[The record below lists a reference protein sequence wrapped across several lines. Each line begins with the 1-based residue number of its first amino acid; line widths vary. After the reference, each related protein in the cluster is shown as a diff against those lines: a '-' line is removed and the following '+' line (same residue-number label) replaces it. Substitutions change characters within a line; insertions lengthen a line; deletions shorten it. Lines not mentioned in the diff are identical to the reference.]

1 MATNAEKSAMLNLV
15 VGLFDA
21 APGEENLTN
30 LLTALDS
37 GWTVPAI
44 ADYLVTLPEFRSG
57 IIGTKTDTQQVA
69 QIMNHFGLTYAETP
83 DASTAAGQAQLYFS
97 ARLAAGD
104 NWGAIMV
111 DAVWF
116 LMQPSTAADPLFADV
131 VSLLNNKVLVS
142 GIFSD
147 ANAAPYLSPLN
158 LVYDVKFLQA
168 VLDGVTAQGP
178 STAEDAVQF
187 LLQKGFGGT
196 PGTIFSLVSET
207 AAGADVMRLTG
218 DQALRIDFTDP
229 SNQIKGR
236 DLNGNGVIEA
246 NGIENAI
253 IGVAANF
260 EIVDAYS
267 RNKLNERDLLNN
279 FLGDIAYDGTG
290 FDGDGVNTDGNIF
303 LGGLGGDT
311 ALGGIG
317 NDFMAGGG
325 VAQARTQRAFEEWL
339 AQGNSASSFVA
350 PVDQLFGGRNADF
363 FFGEISQLDNTDG
376 NQLFIDGGSTSDDAA
391 VGNNTPQDSD
401 WLLIE
406 VSDDEDGTVINL
418 GGEHLPPPLNVG
430 EQGQSVQSGTGGSGI
445 SMREIEHVDASGN
458 LYGFLDDIDVALGGN
473 GRRTADGE
481 NVGIGSTAQLHI
493 IGSIANNIIIGGF
506 DNDRIEGGFGND
518 LLFGGNLNYNNN
530 PNLLNIP
537 DNGRDELIGG
547 DGDDHLVWEADGGI
561 YEGGNVADVDDAG
574 NDTLWLTHN
583 ALGNRALNDL
593 TNDGV
598 LRFDLGVGKVGGLE
612 NYAGYGGAD
621 KAPSTSASQSAG
633 SYTSDQTSYKDG
645 VLRSQVQDMENV
657 IATGLGDVDYHAAGS
672 NDPDLTFN
680 NVQNHRAYEGDLDL
694 RGTAGVN
701 ILYASSGDD
710 TLEGREGGTL
720 TTDANGNIKKDG
732 DNRDKLSGGTG
743 NDDFIFAIGDAH
755 QDGVDVIHRQR
766 DADNDNIWDTDAEGN
781 RLYSQDFG
789 LDSEATAGA
798 SVLQIRITKV
808 GGNGAGDELS
818 DVVNFVSEITTGY
831 RGEDGNFVPVT
842 LSTDAIRAAT
852 TYAELTDAINAAL
865 DAIQDAEAL
874 DAVLQPDGVTI
885 FITDGQGRDL
895 ADSTTEVPGAGVLIN
910 QKANTQTEN
919 LFAFGEPDITITQDR
934 LLYVAY
940 EDRADAE
947 RVDDDSI
954 LGSTISLG
962 SRNYAQD
969 LVVDFAADGTRIAES
984 QQYELKFTNL
994 TTQDMVTIHV
1004 NGVDFMLQVGV
1015 DLDGNIVANEDSTTT
1030 SQANIQTNFLAR
1042 FESFIN
1048 SFNDRNTA
1056 AGQVAANHV
1065 GDTLILTQADYNG
1078 EETVFMRAP
1087 TVTLGNQSGGEPASV
1102 AVLNNSSYE
1111 VHLLDFDGRDN
1122 RLNDTNVLFL
1132 GGENMNR
1139 AVLETASDAGG
1150 QLSGSNAI
1158 LIDGGANDLSD
1169 VVLGSSLVAIN
1180 NTATNPSLAL
1190 NFSVHGDDLLIGGNG
1205 DDIITGGTGD
1215 DRVIGSRGDDTADG
1229 GKNYYAVQV
1238 LGETQARVYELN
1250 AWEASSVPN
1259 LKSVLSE
1266 LAGHTISSITVID
1279 QAESGFGTVSG
1290 VFSDTLQFQQADFGP
1305 DARFTV
1311 VLNDFATSGAGIDG
1325 AVQFRNDGAGQV
1337 LTDEDGDGV
1346 NDHTTTF
1353 TNFENIRTVSGTGK
1367 ANAAGGQGRDTLDV
1381 SALSSSEATGG
1392 VSYNLTNDGGQGEV
1406 RFSED
1411 ATTSPAPVP
1420 GDYEALAIRVD
1431 GVENVTTGT
1440 GNDLLLIDE
1449 TEADKDNVFS
1459 ADLGSDRIIYR
1470 NEFDPVFANDTIAQP
1485 TVNIKVNSAT
1495 DTDTVTMTEG
1505 RNGTVVAT
1513 DTLISVERISLE
1525 NGTANGSRENDVLDV
1540 TTMISGAI
1548 VDYTNGEVRT
1558 GIVPGSGVQIVVDGM
1573 ARLENVWADGN
1584 DTVIVAGSGA
1594 MSGAN
1599 ATSDALVDT
1608 KDMTFSHFRDF
1619 DVLDNNNQRK
1629 SFETLTTGEVTDIIN
1644 EGQYTFDLSKI
1655 GGGNDVDTVDYSH
1668 ASDDI
1673 AVVVRPDSEVKQFV
1687 IVDTGGFGDKAAQLN
1702 DRVDVLIDVEQVVA
1716 SQGESVLDFT
1726 GMAAGTEIR
1735 FNKPEA
1741 ADQVAALD
1749 RDVSRVNIIDIA
1761 SLNPLQR
1768 TFLEY
1773 RDASLDAGITQAS
1786 ATWNRIEGSDHAERV
1801 VMASVQSTED
1811 FTANLRGG
1819 ANEIKYNELSR
1830 SITSNLSATVFDP
1843 ADPLN
1848 TGRVTL
1854 ETTFQDGDGN
1864 PLPGS
1869 GMHTVTS
1876 YSADNGIAAGSLRV
1890 AASQDAEDTLQVMG
1904 LSEKLFILAE
1914 QGTTDNQ
1921 ITVKLGSGAAQNSVV
1936 LTGYEILNDAAS
1948 NDMYDMGSL
1957 SSVLAGI
1964 TLSDNLAD
1972 DHDGIKVRNDAVGF
1986 NGAGA
1991 GTIGLNELNDA
2002 AGGLDFDF
2010 DVLDI
2015 TNVTTSGLTLN
2026 GVDSTALPPEQI
2038 DLGDTDE
2045 LVVGAL
2051 NLVNTVNDFESI
2063 VLTNTSVAGG
2073 SSFIL
2078 NTSTNQLTQGST
2090 TVNIGGTDLVRVLSA
2105 GGLALEDSYRDG
2117 RIAAVTTDV
2126 TLTALGSGA
2135 VTLIGGNGNDTITGA
2150 GGNDVLIGGSG
2161 NDVLD
2166 GGITTEVREIQI
2178 LGFLDNDASGSTVD
2192 IDFNAGAF
2200 TLSIT
2205 EGIEIVEG
2213 AGSIAIGT
2221 ALAAAVNTNLNAINT
2236 GAGWTSGALTG
2247 ATFNTGSGVLQFTFT
2262 SGNDVLD
2269 AEDIVISTTDALAGG
2284 IPFTASIE
2292 TIVQQ
2297 GGDGGTDSF
2306 VFEATA
2312 GLNGVDT
2319 VNGFNNGTLAGS
2331 EDILNFSA
2339 FLGNGGAPVP
2349 ATAVG
2354 DFAAGIDLTGLNQV
2368 GVVFNKA
2375 GGLSAGDIDTAA
2387 AAGKIAVN
2395 NDGKAVVLVTAD
2407 VDGLGIISDP
2417 ADVTNNP
2424 YAVYFVEDI
2433 DLTAGQSWQVT
2444 LVGNV
2449 NSTAELDAADW
2460 GLGANF
2466 II

>member
-1 MATNAEKSAMLNLV
+1 MATNAEKSAMLKLV

-21 APGEENLTN
+21 APGEGNLTN
-30 LLTALDS
+30 LLGGLDFGMS
-37 GWTVPAI
+37 FSEI
-44 ADYLVTLPEFRSG
+44 ADILVTVPEFRNG
-57 IIGTKTDTQQVA
+57 VIGTKANSQQVA
-69 QIMNHFGLTYAETP
+69 EIMSHFGLVYAETP
-83 DASTAAGQAQLYFS
+83 DASTASGQAQSYFS

-104 NWGAIMV
+104 NWGEIMV
-111 DAVWF
+111 DAILF
-116 LMQPSTAADPLFADV
+116 LSLPSTAADPLFADTV
-131 VSLLNNKVLVS
+131 NLINNKALVA

-158 LVYDVKFLQA
+158 LIYDVKFLQA
-168 VLDGVTAQGP
+168 VLHGVTAQEP
-178 STAEDAVQF
+178 STPQDAVQF

-196 PGTIFSLVSET
+196 PGTVFNLVSES
-207 AAGADVMRLTG
+207 AAGADVMRITG

-236 DLNGNGVIEA
+236 DLNGNGRIEA

-253 IGVAANF
+253 TGVAADF

-290 FDGDGVNTDGNIF
+290 FDGDGVHTDGNIF
-303 LGGLGGDT
+303 LGGLGADT

-325 VAQARTQRAFEEWL
+325 VAQARTQRALEEWL
-339 AQGNSASSFVA
+339 ALGNSSTTFAL
-350 PVDQLFGGRNADF
+350 PTDNLFGGRNADF

-418 GGEHLPPPLNVG
+418 GGEHYGFHPLNVG
-430 EQGQSVQSGTGGSGI
+430 EQGQYVQSGTGGSGI
-445 SMREIEHVDASGN
+445 VMREIEHVDASGN

-473 GRRTADGE
+473 GRRTANGE

-493 IGSIANNIIIGGF
+493 IGSEANNIIIGGF
-506 DNDRIEGGFGND
+506 DNDLIEGGYGND

-537 DNGRDELIGG
+537 NNGRDELIGG

-561 YEGGNVADVDDAG
+561 YEGGNVPDVDDSG
-574 NDTLWLTHN
+574 IDTLWLTHN

-621 KAPSTSASQSAG
+621 KAPSSSASQFAG
-633 SYTSDQTSYKDG
+633 LYTSDQTNYKDG
-645 VLRSQVQDMENV
+645 VLRSQVQDTENV
-657 IATGLGDVDYHAAGS
+657 IATGLGAVDYRAAGS
-672 NDPDLTFN
+672 NDPELAFN
-680 NVQNHRAYEGDLDL
+680 NIQNHFAYEGDLDL
-694 RGTAGVN
+694 RGTTGVN
-701 ILYASSGDD
+701 VLYASSGDD
-710 TLEGREGGTL
+710 TIEGREGGTL
-720 TTDANGNIKKDG
+720 TTDANGNIKKGG

-743 NDDFIFAIGDAH
+743 NDDFIFAIGDAY
-755 QDGVDVIHRQR
+755 QDGVDVIHRQK
-766 DADNDNIWDTDAEGN
+766 DADNDNLWDTDAQGN
-781 RLYSQDFG
+781 YLYSQDFG
-789 LDSEATAGA
+789 LDSEATAGS
-798 SVLQIRITKV
+798 SVLQIRIVKV
-808 GGNGAGDELS
+808 GGNAPGDELS

-831 RGEDGNFVPVT
+831 RDNGEFIPVT
-842 LSTDAIRAAT
+842 LSTDAIKAAT
-852 TYAELTDAINAAL
+852 TYAELTSALNDAL
-865 DAIQDAEAL
+865 DAIPGAEAL
-874 DAVLQPDGVTI
+874 DATLQPDGVTI

-919 LFAFGEPDITITQDR
+919 LFMFGEPDITITQDR

-962 SRNYAQD
+962 ARNYAQD
-969 LVVDFAADGTRIAES
+969 LVIDFAADGTRIAES
-984 QQYELKFTNL
+984 QQYELKFGNL
-994 TTQDMVTIHV
+994 TTQDIVTIHV
-1004 NGVDFMLQVGV
+1004 NGVEFTLQVGV

-1042 FESFIN
+1042 FETFIN

-1056 AGQVAANHV
+1056 AGQVAASHA
-1065 GDTLILTQADYNG
+1065 GDTLTLTQADYNG
-1078 EETVFMRAP
+1078 EETVFMRTP
-1087 TVTLGNQSGGEPASV
+1087 TVTLQNLSGGEPASV
-1102 AVLNNSSYE
+1102 EVLNNSSHE

-1132 GGENMNR
+1132 GGENINR
-1139 AVLETASDAGG
+1139 AILETASDAGG

-1169 VVLGSSLVAIN
+1169 AVLGSSLVAIN
-1180 NTATNPSLAL
+1180 NTATNPFLAL

-1215 DRVIGSRGDDTADG
+1215 DRVIGSRGNDTADG

-1250 AWEASSVPN
+1250 AWEASSVAN
-1259 LKSVLSE
+1259 LKSVLPE
-1266 LAGHTISSITVID
+1266 LASNTISSITVIN

-1290 VFSDTLQFQQADFGP
+1290 VFSDTLQFQQADFSSN
-1305 DARFTV
+1305 ARFTI
-1311 VLNDFATSGAGIDG
+1311 VLDDFATSGAGIG
-1325 AVQFRNDGAGQV
+1325 GVVQFKNDGAGKV
-1337 LTDEDGDGV
+1337 FTDEDGDGV

-1367 ANAAGGQGRDTLDV
+1367 ANAAGGQGRDTLDI

-1406 RFSED
+1406 RISED

-1420 GDYEALAIRVD
+1420 GDYEILAIRVD
-1431 GVENVTTGT
+1431 GVENVTSGT

-1459 ADLGSDRIIYR
+1459 ANLGTDRIIYR

-1505 RNGTVVAT
+1505 RNGTVLAT

-1525 NGTANGSRENDVLDV
+1525 NGTAEGSRENDVLDV
-1540 TTMISGAI
+1540 TTMASGAV
-1548 VDYTNGEVRT
+1548 VDFTNGEVRT
-1558 GIVPGSGVQIVVDGM
+1558 GIVPGDGVQVIIDGM

-1584 DTVIVAGSGA
+1584 DTVIVASSGA

-1599 ATSDALVDT
+1599 ATSDVLLDT
-1608 KDMTFSHFRDF
+1608 KDITFSHFRDF
-1619 DVLDNNNQRK
+1619 DVLGNNNQRK
-1629 SFETLTTGEVTDIIN
+1629 SFETLATGEITDIIN
-1644 EGQYTFDLSKI
+1644 EGQYTFDLSKT

-1668 ASDDI
+1668 ATDNI

-1687 IVDTGGFGDKAAQLN
+1687 IVDTGGFGDKAAQLH

-1726 GMAAGTEIR
+1726 SMTAGTEIR

-1773 RDASLDAGITQAS
+1773 RDAGLDATVTQAT

-1801 VMASVQSTED
+1801 VMASVQSTEN
-1811 FTANLRGG
+1811 FAANLRGG

-1830 SITSNLSATVFDP
+1830 SITSVLSADEFDAGNPLTTGLITLTTV
-1843 ADPLN
+1843 
-1848 TGRVTL
+1848 
-1854 ETTFQDGDGN
+1854 FQDGDGN

-1869 GMHTVTS
+1869 GTHTVTS
-1876 YSADNGIAAGSLRV
+1876 YSADNEIASGALRV
-1890 AASQDAEDTLQVMG
+1890 AASQDAEDTLEVAG
-1904 LSEKLFILAE
+1904 VSSKLFILAE

-1921 ITVKLGSGAAQNSVV
+1921 ITVKLGSGAAQNSVI
-1936 LTGYEILNDAAS
+1936 LTGYEFLQDAAS

-1957 SSVLAGI
+1957 SSVLAG
-1964 TLSDNLAD
+1964 LDLLDNGAD

-1991 GTIGLNELNDA
+1991 STIGLNNLNDVV
-2002 AGGLDFDF
+2002 GGLNFDF

-2015 TNVTTSGLTLN
+2015 TSVTTSGLTIN
-2026 GVDSTALPPEQI
+2026 GVDSTGLLPPEQN
-2038 DLGDTDE
+2038 DLGTTDE

-2051 NLVNTVNDFESI
+2051 NLINTVNDFESI
-2063 VLTNTSVAGG
+2063 VLTDASVAGG
-2073 SSFIL
+2073 SGFVL
-2078 NTSTNQLTQGST
+2078 NTSTNQLIQGST
-2090 TVNIGGTDLVRVLSA
+2090 TVNIGGNDLVRKLSA
-2105 GGLALEDSYRDG
+2105 GGLVEENSYRDG

-2126 TLTALGSGA
+2126 TLTALGSNA
-2135 VTLIGGNGNDTITGA
+2135 VWLIGGAGNDTITGS
-2150 GGNDVLIGGSG
+2150 GGNDILTGGSG
-2161 NDVLD
+2161 NDILD
-2166 GGITTEVREIQI
+2166 GGITSETRQIELNGIMDGAAGGTVVATFNGFSGAVTTIAEGAEVPD
-2178 LGFLDNDASGSTVD
+2178 G
-2192 IDFNAGAF
+2192 AGADAVG
-2200 TLSIT
+2200 
-2205 EGIEIVEG
+2205 EQ
-2213 AGSIAIGT
+2213 
-2221 ALAAAVNTNLNAINT
+2221 LAAKINANLAAINT
-2236 GAGWTSGALTG
+2236 GAGWTNGELVNVSYDINSNLLTF
-2247 ATFNTGSGVLQFTFT
+2247 TFNTGA
-2262 SGNDVLD
+2262 DVLD
-2269 AEDIVISTTDALAGG
+2269 GEIISVAVAGDAGTLMASAESIIV
-2284 IPFTASIE
+2284 
-2292 TIVQQ
+2292 Q
-2297 GGDGGTDSF
+2297 GGDGGTDTF

-2312 GLNGVDT
+2312 ALNGVDT
-2319 VNGFNNGTLAGS
+2319 INGFNNNLLLGN
-2331 EDILNFSA
+2331 EDVLNFSA
-2339 FLGNGGAPVP
+2339 FLGNGAGPV
-2349 ATAVG
+2349 AAFDINNFTTVG
-2354 DFAAGIDLTGLNQV
+2354 INLTGNQV
-2368 GVVFNKA
+2368 GVVYNKT
-2375 GGLSAGDIDTAA
+2375 GGLSTGDIATVA
-2387 AAGKIAVN
+2387 AAGKIAVDD
-2395 NDGKAVVLVTAD
+2395 DGKAVVLVTAD
-2407 VDGLGIISDP
+2407 ADGVNDAI
-2417 ADVTNNP
+2417 NNP
-2424 YAVYFVEDI
+2424 YAVYFIEDV
-2433 DLTAGQSWQVT
+2433 DTTNPATQVWQVT

-2460 GLGANF
+2460 GLGTNF
-2466 II
+2466 FI